1 MKSSPTTGIMLRF
14 VMSSFVNFVSNHR
27 RSLIM
32 FSCIVTFAIV
42 CHFALVQGVR
52 SLPLVLG
59 HRGAC
64 GVYPEHTSISY
75 EKGAEMGADYIECD
89 VQITK
94 DLQLVCSHE
103 SWINE
108 VCNVEDHTEF
118 SNRIRSYNFDDDDPN
133 FDWND
138 NGIIK
143 DNYFTVDFTLE
154 ELKTLK
160 RKQHYPTRDPN
171 YNWKY
176 SFVSFDEFV
185 NIAKSHDVGI
195 SMELKSPTALNKIL
209 KDRNHETTAQ
219 KMVID
224 SLKKHGYTGPNDKC
238 LLQSF
243 ELSIL
248 EEIKDQTE
256 VNRVFL
262 LKRLAKTDEE
272 TLKRAQNANVF
283 SVCLDK
289 ELLISTSDLGYI
301 ENINQDLC
309 DQIHDFGMQ
318 VYAYTFK
325 NDEISKLKW
334 DYHGDP
340 RNELQKFYELGLE
353 AYFTDYPGTARSFVD
368 SILSTSSSIN
378 FSSKFLAVI
387 TIISIWVSH
396 FL

>member
-1 MKSSPTTGIMLRF
+1 
-14 VMSSFVNFVSNHR
+14 
-27 RSLIM
+27 M
-32 FSCIVTFAIV
+32 FTCIVTFAIV

-52 SLPLVLG
+52 SPPLVLG

-94 DLQLVCSHE
+94 DLKLICSHE
-103 SWINE
+103 AWINE
-108 VCNVEDHTEF
+108 VCDVENHSEF
-118 SNRIRSYNFDDDDPN
+118 SDRIRSYNFDDDDPN
-133 FDWND
+133 FNWND
-138 NGIIK
+138 KGMIK
-143 DNYFTVDFTLE
+143 DHYFTVDFTLE
-154 ELKTLK
+154 ELRTLK
-160 RKQHYPTRDPN
+160 RKQTSPTRDPN

-301 ENINQDLC
+301 EKINQDLY

-368 SILSTSSSIN
+368 SILSTASSIN

>member
-1 MKSSPTTGIMLRF
+1 M
-14 VMSSFVNFVSNHR
+14 
-27 RSLIM
+27 
-32 FSCIVTFAIV
+32 
-42 CHFALVQGVR
+42 
-52 SLPLVLG
+52 
-59 HRGAC
+59 
-64 GVYPEHTSISY
+64 
-75 EKGAEMGADYIECD
+75 
-89 VQITK
+89 
-94 DLQLVCSHE
+94 
-103 SWINE
+103 
-108 VCNVEDHTEF
+108 
-118 SNRIRSYNFDDDDPN
+118 
-133 FDWND
+133 
-138 NGIIK
+138 IK
-143 DNYFTVDFTLE
+143 DHYFTVDFTLE
-154 ELKTLK
+154 ELRTLK
-160 RKQHYPTRDPN
+160 RKQTSPTRDPN

-219 KMVID
+219 KMLID

-238 LLQSF
+238 LLQTF

-262 LKRLAKTDEE
+262 LGRLAKTDKE
-272 TLKRAQNANVF
+272 TLKRVQNANVF

-301 ENINQDLC
+301 ENINQDLY
-309 DQIHDFGMQ
+309 DRIHDFGMQ

-368 SILSTSSSIN
+368 SISSTASSIN
-378 FSSKFLAVI
+378 FSSKFSAVI
-387 TIISIWVSH
+387 MIISIWISH

>member
-1 MKSSPTTGIMLRF
+1 M
-14 VMSSFVNFVSNHR
+14 
-27 RSLIM
+27 
-32 FSCIVTFAIV
+32 
-42 CHFALVQGVR
+42 
-52 SLPLVLG
+52 
-59 HRGAC
+59 
-64 GVYPEHTSISY
+64 
-75 EKGAEMGADYIECD
+75 
-89 VQITK
+89 
-94 DLQLVCSHE
+94 
-103 SWINE
+103 
-108 VCNVEDHTEF
+108 
-118 SNRIRSYNFDDDDPN
+118 
-133 FDWND
+133 
-138 NGIIK
+138 IK
-143 DNYFTVDFTLE
+143 DHYFTVDFTLE
-154 ELKTLK
+154 ELRTLK
-160 RKQHYPTRDPN
+160 RKQTSPTRDPN

-301 ENINQDLC
+301 EKINQDLY

-325 NDEISKLKW
+325 NDETSKLKW

-340 RNELQKFYELGLE
+340 RNELQKFYELGKL
-353 AYFTDYPGTARSFVD
+353 
-368 SILSTSSSIN
+368 
-378 FSSKFLAVI
+378 FLQKLWKNV
-387 TIISIWVSH
+387 TI
-396 FL
+396 